1 MPLKDLLR
9 IINDKRILL
18 GLQPITDD
26 IFVEDISVLQLS
38 VKIMIIDNC
47 AYLV

>member
-1 MPLKDLLR
+1 MPLKDLFRL
-9 IINDKRILL
+9 INDKRILL

-26 IFVEDISVLQLS
+26 MFVEDISVLQLTG
-38 VKIMIIDNC
+38 KIMIIEKR